1 MMIGRLISKLPPRV
15 THDML
20 DARFWLDRASAPDA
34 PLLSAEAIAAFN
46 ARVPAAIGIPSILDL
61 PDALAAAHVREALS
75 RYRPLPAPCFNGLG
89 EPLDERYW
97 SRLGGSALPV
107 SDHAVSVRFGL
118 ALRRTDVR
126 AFPTSDIVT
135 SEPGEIALDRL
146 QETTIDLGWPV
157 VGAAL
162 SRDGA
167 WQFCLT
173 PFYWG
178 WLPGVDLV
186 WADRESVAEYARPAK
201 WATITAS
208 RAWIGLSEGGAAL
221 AQMGTR
227 LPLVGRSGRGL
238 HVLVPQRTDDGALV
252 LVEGLIPADQ
262 HAAVE
267 GDLPC
272 TLATLI
278 AQAFRLLGEP
288 YAWGGSRAGMFGRDC
303 SRLVRDVYATTG
315 VQLPRNGSQQE
326 VACRPVVA
334 FDGTMTEAER
344 KSLLVERVP
353 PGALLAMKGHVM
365 LYLGAID
372 GEPFAIHSTLSNGYD
387 GVIVSDLSLGAGSSK
402 GSLLSRLTSA
412 AVPG

>member
-1 MMIGRLISKLPPRV
+1 MIGRPIEALPPRV
-15 THDML
+15 TYNML
-20 DARFWLDRASAPDA
+20 DARFWLDRAPAPDA
-34 PLLSAEAIAAFN
+34 LLLSAPAIAAFN
-46 ARVPAAIGIPSILDL
+46 ARAQAALGLPSVLDL
-61 PDALAAAHVREALS
+61 PDALDAGHVRAALDG
-75 RYRPLPAPCFNGLG
+75 YRPLPAPCFNGLG
-89 EPLDERYW
+89 EPLDGRYW
-97 SRLGGSALPV
+97 GRLSSAAPPA
-107 SDHAVSVRFGL
+107 SDHPVSVRFGL
-118 ALRRTDVR
+118 ALRRADVR
-126 AFPTSDIVT
+126 AFPTRDIVT
-135 SEPGEIALDRL
+135 REPGAIALDRL

-157 VGAAL
+157 AAVA
-162 SRDGA
+162 SSPDGA

-178 WLPGVDLV
+178 WVPGADLV
-186 WADRESVAEYARPAK
+186 WADREHVAEYARPAK

-208 RAWIGLSEGGAAL
+208 RAWVGLAEGGAAL

-238 HVLVPQRTDDGALV
+238 HVLVPRRADDGALA

-272 TLATLI
+272 TLATVI

-326 VACRPVVA
+326 RACRTVVT
-334 FDGTMTEAER
+334 FDGTMSEAER
-344 KSLLVERVP
+344 RSLLVERVP
-353 PGALLAMKGHVM
+353 PGALLPMKGHIM

-412 AVPG
+412 VVPG